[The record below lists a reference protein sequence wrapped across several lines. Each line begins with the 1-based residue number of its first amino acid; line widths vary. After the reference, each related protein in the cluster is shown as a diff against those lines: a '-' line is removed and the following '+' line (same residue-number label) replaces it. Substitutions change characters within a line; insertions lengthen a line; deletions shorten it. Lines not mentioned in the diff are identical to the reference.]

1 MVPHT
6 GANYTEREFR
16 LSTGASTAAEPRPLR
31 ADALRNREAILVA
44 AEAEFR
50 ARGVD
55 ASIDGIAERAG
66 VGVGTVYR
74 NYATKD
80 ELMRAIVAAHIEPM
94 VTMARRSLADP
105 DAGAAFF
112 RFGRSLFADSCEFKA
127 LADALAGAGLDVDAA
142 KHETSAELM
151 QTMAQLF
158 ARAQEQ
164 GAIRRDVTM
173 ADLGTLCGGLFHGA
187 AAAADQ
193 RQVTRCFELICDAIR
208 AVDTGAVAPAT

>member
-1 MVPHT
+1 MVPDN

-16 LSTGASTAAEPRPLR
+16 LSTGVQAATEPRPLR
-31 ADALRNREAILVA
+31 ADAMRNREAILVA

-50 ARGVD
+50 ERGVD

-80 ELMRAIVAAHIEPM
+80 ELMRAIVAAHVEPLLM
-94 VTMARRSLADP
+94 RARQSLTDP

-112 RFGRSLFADSCEFKA
+112 SFGRSLFADSCEFKA
-127 LADALAGAGLDVDAA
+127 LADALAGAGLDIDAA

-151 QTMAQLF
+151 ETMRQLF

-164 GAIRRDVTM
+164 GAIRQDVTM
-173 ADLGTLCGGLFHGA
+173 ADLGTLIGGLFHGA
-187 AAAADQ
+187 ASATDQ
-193 RQVTRCFELICDAIR
+193 RQVTRCFELVCDAIR
-208 AVDTGAVAPAT
+208 AGVTA